1 LIKVQTPTIIVNLKT
16 YTEGTGKK
24 ALEIAKTA
32 EKVSLETGIYIGLAP
47 QFVDISPISYA
58 VSIPVFAQHVDYIS
72 PGAFTGS
79 VLPESIKEAGAVGTL
94 INHSEKQLALAE
106 VDKII
111 NRTRELDLASVVCCN
126 NPKVC
131 AAAGYLNPNVIAIEP
146 PELIGTQIASS
157 KAKPEVLLETVKL
170 LRQTNPNVVILC
182 GAGITTGEDVAS
194 ALELGTDGV
203 LVASGVVKAK
213 SPYKVLKEFTEA
225 MNKQ

>member
-1 LIKVQTPTIIVNLKT
+1 MELFLPKIDKAIIGEF
-16 YTEGTGKK
+16 Y
-24 ALEIAKTA
+24 
-32 EKVSLETGIYIGLAP
+32 
-47 QFVDISPISYA
+47 
-58 VSIPVFAQHVDYIS
+58 
-72 PGAFTGS
+72 
-79 VLPESIKEAGAVGTL
+79 
-94 INHSEKQLALAE
+94 E

-111 NRTRELDLASVVCCN
+111 NRTRELDLVSVVCCN

-131 AAAGYLNPNVIAIEP
+131 AAAGYLNPNVITIEP
-146 PELIGTQIASS
+146 PELIGTKIASS

-170 LRQTNPNVVILC
+170 LRQTNPNVIILC

-225 MNKQ
+225 MNKH